1 MKCAILRTTTP
12 GRRVAYV
19 RNVGHDGGFGLT
31 FDKAKARTFA
41 PETAVAARARL
52 AATGE
57 TFTICP
63 APNVGPVAFPH
74 VCAAIEKAEGAA

>member
-31 FDKAKARTFA
+31 FDKAKARTFL
-41 PETAVAARARL
+41 PETAVATVARL
-52 AATGE
+52 ASTGE
-57 TFTICP
+57 TFAVCP
-63 APNVGPVAFPH
+63 AAHVGPVAVPH
-74 VCAAIEKAEGAA
+74 VEAAIAKAVAA